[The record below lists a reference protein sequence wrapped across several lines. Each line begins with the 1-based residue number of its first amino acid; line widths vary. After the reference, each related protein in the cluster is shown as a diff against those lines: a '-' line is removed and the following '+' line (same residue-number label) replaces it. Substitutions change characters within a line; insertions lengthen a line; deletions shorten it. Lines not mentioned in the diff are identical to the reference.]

1 MINIKPIAFIS
12 GTLICATGFFLF
24 LPLLTEIIYQ
34 TDQWQAYSI
43 PIILY
48 LIVGGSLVIVNKD
61 VEIDIDLKS
70 GFFITVFHG
79 FY

>member
-1 MINIKPIAFIS
+1 MIDLKPIAFVS
-12 GTLICATGFFLF
+12 GTIICATGFFLF
-24 LPLLTEIIYQ
+24 IPLVTEILYQ

-61 VEIDIDLKS
+61 LELSIDLKS
-70 GFFITVFHG
+70 
-79 FY
+79 